1 MTFRDSRLQFGKIIG
16 VEGNKITV
24 NASKLDC
31 EFNESNILVEVG
43 TFANCGGANGDT
55 ICIINK
61 IMIQEIDRKVQNS
74 LGESEFKPI
83 QVNIVEISII
93 GHLKNG
99 VFERG
104 VERLPTIYCD
114 CFLLSDEQTNTILE
128 TNIIEKD
135 AKKYFK
141 VTGEGQ
147 SEVYFNIDKLFGR
160 HFAILGTT
168 GSGKS
173 WAVASIVQ
181 SVLNCYNHPRI
192 LFFDLHNEYPN
203 AFGHGSDSA
212 KEYKEKTNCTQWS
225 DFTLP
230 YWFMDLEE
238 FIGIY
243 HPDAGSSQKA
253 EIKKIIVQLK
263 TKDISDENL
272 KEKISVDTPIFF
284 DIDELINEFE
294 KNRISAGTAV
304 TKSEPWEKL
313 KLKFESINKD
323 TRFNFLRK
331 AKDDKITLEDYFE
344 NLLGLTKSSQKYLQI
359 LDLSGLPS
367 EVRNVCIG
375 VLARLCFDYVYWDY
389 DPEHLPFALVLEE
402 AHSYIPE
409 EESLEFALCRKRIE
423 RIAKEGRKYGLSL
436 IVVSQRPSSISST
449 VLSQCGTF
457 ITLRLTSDLD
467 QNKVKRFLPDTI
479 ESQASSLPS
488 LRDGEAFVSGD
499 AIKLPRKVQF
509 RKPIPTP
516 KSNDVKYHKSWTNG
530 IPDSYNLKDII
541 KNWKLNYKQP
551 KE

>member
-1 MTFRDSRLQFGKIIG
+1 MTFRENDLKFGNIIG
-16 VEGNKITV
+16 VEGNKISV
-24 NASKLDC
+24 KASKLDC
-31 EFNESNILVEVG
+31 EFKGKNILVEVG

-61 IMIQEIDRKVQNS
+61 IEIKEVDKKSQNEAGDFNYRQEQINLVD
-74 LGESEFKPI
+74 
-83 QVNIVEISII
+83 ISII

-104 VERLPTIYCD
+104 VDRLPTIYCD
-114 CFLLSDEQTNTILE
+114 CFLLSDEQTNSILG
-128 TNIIEKD
+128 TNIDKGD
-135 AKKYFK
+135 STKYFK
-141 VTGEGQ
+141 VTGDGQ

-181 SVLNCYNHPRI
+181 SVLNCYKHPKV

-203 AFGHGSDSA
+203 AFGHGTDVSD
-212 KEYKEKTNCTQWS
+212 EYKSKTSCTPWN
-225 DFTLP
+225 DFILP
-230 YWFMDLEE
+230 YWFMDFEE
-238 FIGIY
+238 FVGIY
-243 HPDAGSSQKA
+243 YPDAGSSQKP
-253 EIKKIIVQLK
+253 ELKKIIIDLK
-263 TKDISDENL
+263 TKHIDDEIL
-272 KEKISVDTPIFF
+272 KSKISVDTPVFF
-284 DIDELINEFE
+284 DIDDLIGIFDTNINTAKGPALE
-294 KNRISAGTAV
+294 K
-304 TKSEPWEKL
+304 WEKF
-313 KLKFESINKD
+313 KLKFEGINKD
-323 TRFNFLRK
+323 SRFDFLRK
-331 AKDDKITLEDYFE
+331 AKDSKITLEDYFE
-344 NLLGLTKSSQKYLQI
+344 NLLGLKNEQQKYLQI

-367 EVRNVCIG
+367 EVRNICIG
-375 VLARLCFDYVYWDY
+375 VLSRLCFDYVYWDY

-409 EESLEFALCRKRIE
+409 GDSEEFALCRKRIE

-436 IVVSQRPSSISST
+436 IVVSQRPSNISST

-509 RKPIPTP
+509 RKPFPTP
-516 KSNDVKYHKSWTNG
+516 KSNDVKYHKSWTEG
-530 IPDSYNLKDII
+530 VPTSYDLKEII
-541 KNWKLNYKQP
+541 KNWKLSYKQP
-551 KE
+551 K